1 MNMKEMIRLLVL
13 AILLSFNFIVI
24 YGQGQ
29 LKKSNYIYIFD
40 CTKSMVNYGILD
52 ETLVF
57 LHQDINERI
66 PGNEI
71 TIQLFQ
77 GRTLETVRFL
87 REDFDDKK
95 WSEIEQLIRE
105 HAQNVTNT
113 NICSAWEEGLKF
125 IDTGKYNYIY
135 LMTDGEDNAHGSKGT
150 AMVCKLIREWC
161 GKYRDSRAYYV
172 ELYKGAMNQDILKAI
187 KESCSII
194 PIHSGDHDHFMA
206 FDKNKITFNTRELE
220 KTARLHSDWS
230 RESPLEIVCTD
241 PYFSVTIDG
250 QKLKVGGFAVFKISP
265 KINLQDFN
273 QAINHNP
280 EYRFTVKLNTNRKNL
295 KIQNPEIEVVVINKP
310 ERIINTEVT
319 EGADL
324 GCAHYYPAFLFSG
337 ESNLDTLSI
346 DLNAQFNEEAVRIGS
361 LLSMQVISDLE
372 GDSYTLLYNG
382 KEVNDKIITITK
394 DDKQNLLQ
402 IVFDR
407 EAKDGDRNFIL
418 KTIEAHQLDRVN
430 QVDPNDFVITLEAEY
445 DIDWNPLKTILFWL
459 SIIIVALLI
468 IWLCLLKPIARPN
481 FRGIRRLTLEDKKDT
496 SYFKT
501 ISAKGYREI
510 VICNK
515 AVKQNVFSKFFGGK
529 INYEVD
535 GRWNHPIVITPHK
548 NGIHIQAGT
557 KYLVDKHTCKVGESM
572 TIDGTE
578 REMKVIL
585 TVN

>member
-1 MNMKEMIRLLVL
+1 MKESIRLLVIV
-13 AILLSFNFIVI
+13 ILMMFNFNVM

-40 CTKSMVNYGILD
+40 CTKSMLNYGILD

-77 GRTLETVRFL
+77 GKPLETIHFL

-95 WSEIEQLIRE
+95 WSEIEQLIRN
-105 HAQNVTNT
+105 HVQNVTNT
-113 NICSAWEEGLKF
+113 NICSAWEEGQKY

-135 LMTDGEDNAHGSKGT
+135 LMTDGEDNAHGGNGT

-172 ELYKGAMNQDILKAI
+172 ELYKGAMNQDILNAI
-187 KESCSII
+187 KESCNIL

-206 FDKNKITFNTRELE
+206 FDKNRITFNTRELE

-230 RESPLEIVCTD
+230 RESPMEIVCSD
-241 PYFSVTIDG
+241 PYFAVSIDG
-250 QKLKVGGFAVFKISP
+250 QKLKEGGIADFKISP
-265 KINLQDFN
+265 KMNLQDFN
-273 QAINHNP
+273 KAINHNH
-280 EYRFTVKLNTNRKNL
+280 EYRFTMKLNTNRKDL
-295 KIQNPEIEVVVINKP
+295 KIQNPEVEVIVINKP
-310 ERIINTEVT
+310 ERILNTGVT

-337 ESNLDTLSI
+337 ERDLDTLSI
-346 DLNAQFNEEAVRIGS
+346 DLKGHFNEEAINVGAS
-361 LLSMQVISDLE
+361 LTMQMVSDI
-372 GDSYTLLYNG
+372 DRDAYTLLYNG
-382 KEVNDKIITITK
+382 KELSDKTFTISK
-394 DDKQNLLQ
+394 NDKQNLLQ
-402 IVFDR
+402 IIFDQ

-418 KTIEAHQLDRVN
+418 KTIDAHQLDRVN
-430 QVDPNDFVITLEAEY
+430 QAEPKDFVITLEAEY
-445 DIDWNPLKTILFWL
+445 DIDWNPLKTILFWTVL
-459 SIIIVALLI
+459 ISFALLI
-468 IWLCLLKPIARPN
+468 LWLCVIKPIARPN
-481 FRGIRRLTLEDKKDT
+481 FKRIRRITLEDKKDPT
-496 SYFKT
+496 YFKN

-515 AVKQNVFSKFFGGK
+515 AGKQNVFSKIFGGK

-535 GRWNHPIVITPHK
+535 GRWNPPVVITPHK

-557 KYLVDKHTCKVGESM
+557 KYLVDKHTCKVGESI
-572 TIDGTE
+572 TIDGME
-578 REMKVIL
+578 RDMKVIL